1 MDILEGLNENQK
13 EAVMTVDGPV
23 LIIAG
28 AGSGKTKTLTHRVA
42 YLIKNC
48 GIRPRNILAVT
59 FTNKAAQEMRQRIMK
74 ILYPEADANY
84 KYSLYGTA
92 DLPMIGTFHAICS
105 MILRNEIEV
114 FGYSKSFHIID
125 DQDQQVLVKKILKEL
140 EIDPQQFNPRAILA
154 SISKEKNELITSE
167 QFTAQVGGYYEEIV
181 ARVYSAYQKQLKEN
195 NGLDFDDIIMLTAQL
210 FQNFPQILEKYQS
223 QFRYIMVD
231 EYQDTNRAQ
240 YILINLLASKHRNL
254 CVVGDDW
261 QCFPA
266 GTKIALEDGKEK
278 RIENVLKK
286 EKVLAGSGQ
295 GAVST
300 QAVTAKKTFPYKKK
314 LLEITTVGG
323 KKILVTPNHM
333 MFTKLSLDADIYY
346 VYLMYKDKSGY
357 RIGVAKGARIAKSN
371 QFSVGLNVRANQER
385 AEKMWILKVCKTK
398 PEAQCLEQYYGFLY
412 GIPTLVFLATGRNM
426 KISQKMLDE
435 VYAKIDTR
443 KRVEK
448 LFTDFDLNF
457 DYPHHVPQAT
467 IRNGISRVA
476 INLTMFSDKRKGLA
490 SNWGMHRISV
500 NSTDK
505 SVEKILN
512 KNGFETRAGKLKDWR
527 YEVMRKNYAEAEKI
541 LSELSEILPQAT
553 ISKKAILTNG
563 KPFVFSSAS
572 NLRETMVVPVLKKGK
587 IIEDKIKE
595 IKQVAYSGKVYDLN
609 IANLH
614 NYIANGFVVHN
625 SIYAFRGADIQNILN
640 FEKDYS
646 ETKVI
651 HLEQNYRSSQ
661 VILDAAYG
669 VISKNINRKDKKLWT
684 EKESGHLVCSYEAQD
699 ERDEAEFIA
708 KEIQENA
715 KGVFKKFV
723 VLYRTNA
730 QSRTIEEI
738 FLKRS
743 IPYRI
748 IGGVKFYQRKEVKDI
763 VAYLRLIL
771 NHSDVISL
779 QRIINEPRR
788 TIGEVTLSKWINI
801 ARQAGLDCIEAG
813 GQRSVIGQQSL
824 GGGKLNDS
832 KVDAVLKFCEF
843 IRRMKEVQPR
853 IKLADFIEKVFKE
866 SGYEKMLLAE
876 GPEGEVRW
884 ENVKELV
891 SVAQKFDES
900 ENEYVDLLSAF
911 LEEVALASD
920 VDNVDQNQDAVHL
933 MTLHSA
939 KGLEFPTVFI
949 VGLEEG
955 ILPHARSLLSHGE
968 MEEER
973 RLMYVGLTRAKE
985 KIYLLFTRQR
995 TLFGM
1000 AQMNAPSRFLEDIE
1014 EKLIEKKSYREKDQA
1029 FFNSLLEKNYPVS
1042 TGFQNSQ
1049 KYKGLGED
1057 KIVRKEKD
1065 EDGFTKIA
1073 LRGGERVAHKEF
1085 GDGIV
1090 VSAVGDVIVV
1100 AFKKAGIKRLSAEFA
1115 KLKKL

>member
-13 EAVMTVDGPV
+13 EAVMTVDGPL

-42 YLIKNC
+42 YLIKNA
-48 GIRPRNILAVT
+48 GVRPRNILAVT
-59 FTNKAAQEMRQRIMK
+59 FTNKAAQEMRERIMK
-74 ILYPEADANY
+74 ILYPEADAKY

-105 MILRNEIEV
+105 MVLRNEIEV
-114 FGYSKSFHIID
+114 LGYGKSFHIID

-154 SISKEKNELITSE
+154 AISKEKNELTTSE
-167 QFTAQVGGYYEEIV
+167 QFAMQVGGYYEEIV
-181 ARVYSAYQKQLKEN
+181 SRVYSAYQKQLKEN

-261 QCFPA
+261 Q
-266 GTKIALEDGKEK
+266 
-278 RIENVLKK
+278 
-286 EKVLAGSGQ
+286 
-295 GAVST
+295 
-300 QAVTAKKTFPYKKK
+300 
-314 LLEITTVGG
+314 
-323 KKILVTPNHM
+323 
-333 MFTKLSLDADIYY
+333 
-346 VYLMYKDKSGY
+346 
-357 RIGVAKGARIAKSN
+357 
-371 QFSVGLNVRANQER
+371 
-385 AEKMWILKVCKTK
+385 
-398 PEAQCLEQYYGFLY
+398 
-412 GIPTLVFLATGRNM
+412 
-426 KISQKMLDE
+426 
-435 VYAKIDTR
+435 
-443 KRVEK
+443 
-448 LFTDFDLNF
+448 
-457 DYPHHVPQAT
+457 
-467 IRNGISRVA
+467 
-476 INLTMFSDKRKGLA
+476 
-490 SNWGMHRISV
+490 
-500 NSTDK
+500 
-505 SVEKILN
+505 
-512 KNGFETRAGKLKDWR
+512 
-527 YEVMRKNYAEAEKI
+527 
-541 LSELSEILPQAT
+541 
-553 ISKKAILTNG
+553 
-563 KPFVFSSAS
+563 
-572 NLRETMVVPVLKKGK
+572 
-587 IIEDKIKE
+587 
-595 IKQVAYSGKVYDLN
+595 
-609 IANLH
+609 
-614 NYIANGFVVHN
+614 
-625 SIYAFRGADIQNILN
+625 SIYRFRGADIQNILN

-684 EKESGHLVCSYEAQD
+684 EKESGHLVSSYEAQD

-708 KEIQENA
+708 REIGENA

-748 IGGVKFYQRKEVKDI
+748 IGGIKFYQRKEVKDI

-771 NHSDVISL
+771 NNSDVISL
-779 QRIINEPRR
+779 GRIVNEPKRS
-788 TIGEVTLSKWINI
+788 IGEMTLKKWLTI
-801 ARQAGLDCIEAG
+801 ARQLQLDPIAA
-813 GQRSVIGQQSL
+813 SL
-824 GGGKLNDS
+824 QISSSALQITGS
-832 KVDAVLKFCEF
+832 KVEEILKFCEF

-866 SGYEKMLLAE
+866 SGYERMLLAE
-876 GPEGEVRW
+876 GTEGEMRW

-900 ENEYVDLLSAF
+900 ENEYEDLLSAF

-1029 FFNSLLEKNYPVS
+1029 IFNSLLEKNYPTS
-1042 TGFQNSQ
+1042 TGFQNAR
-1049 KYKGLGED
+1049 KYKSLSED
-1057 KIVRKEKD
+1057 KIIGGKKED
-1065 EDGFTKIA
+1065 NGFAKIV
-1073 LRGGERVAHKEF
+1073 LKGGERVAHQEF

-1090 VSAVGDVIVV
+1090 VSVVGDVIVV
-1100 AFKKAGIKRLSAEFA
+1100 AFKKAGIKRLSVDYAR
-1115 KLKKL
+1115 LKRI

>member
-42 YLIKNC
+42 FLIKNC
-48 GIRPRNILAVT
+48 GVRPRNILAVT
-59 FTNKAAQEMRQRIMK
+59 FTNKAAQEMRERIMK
-74 ILYPEADANY
+74 ILYPEADAKY

-92 DLPMIGTFHAICS
+92 DLPMVGTFHAICS

-125 DQDQQVLVKKILKEL
+125 DQDQQVLVKKILKQL

-154 SISKEKNELITSE
+154 AISKEKNELITSE
-167 QFTAQVGGYYEEIV
+167 QFAMQIGGYYEEIV
-181 ARVYSAYQKQLKEN
+181 SRVYSAYQKQLKEN

-240 YILINLLASKHRNL
+240 YVLINLLASKHRNL

-261 QCFPA
+261 Q
-266 GTKIALEDGKEK
+266 
-278 RIENVLKK
+278 
-286 EKVLAGSGQ
+286 
-295 GAVST
+295 
-300 QAVTAKKTFPYKKK
+300 
-314 LLEITTVGG
+314 
-323 KKILVTPNHM
+323 
-333 MFTKLSLDADIYY
+333 
-346 VYLMYKDKSGY
+346 
-357 RIGVAKGARIAKSN
+357 
-371 QFSVGLNVRANQER
+371 
-385 AEKMWILKVCKTK
+385 
-398 PEAQCLEQYYGFLY
+398 
-412 GIPTLVFLATGRNM
+412 
-426 KISQKMLDE
+426 
-435 VYAKIDTR
+435 
-443 KRVEK
+443 
-448 LFTDFDLNF
+448 
-457 DYPHHVPQAT
+457 
-467 IRNGISRVA
+467 
-476 INLTMFSDKRKGLA
+476 
-490 SNWGMHRISV
+490 
-500 NSTDK
+500 
-505 SVEKILN
+505 
-512 KNGFETRAGKLKDWR
+512 
-527 YEVMRKNYAEAEKI
+527 
-541 LSELSEILPQAT
+541 
-553 ISKKAILTNG
+553 
-563 KPFVFSSAS
+563 
-572 NLRETMVVPVLKKGK
+572 
-587 IIEDKIKE
+587 
-595 IKQVAYSGKVYDLN
+595 
-609 IANLH
+609 
-614 NYIANGFVVHN
+614 
-625 SIYAFRGADIQNILN
+625 SIYKFRGADIQNILN
-640 FEKDYS
+640 FEKDYG

-684 EKESGHLVCSYEAQD
+684 EKESGHLVSSYEAQD

-708 KEIQENA
+708 REIQENA

-748 IGGVKFYQRKEVKDI
+748 IGGIKFYQRKEVKDM

-779 QRIINEPRR
+779 QRVINEPRR
-788 TIGEVTLSKWINI
+788 AIGEVTLSKWINI
-801 ARQAGLDCIEAG
+801 ARQAGLDCITAG

-824 GGGKLNDS
+824 EGGKLNDS
-832 KVDAVLKFCEF
+832 KVDAILKFCEF

-866 SGYEKMLLAE
+866 SGYEKMLLSE

-1014 EKLIEKKSYREKDQA
+1014 EKLMEKKSYREKEQT
-1029 FFNSLLEKNYPVS
+1029 FFNSLLEKNYPTS
-1042 TGFQNSQ
+1042 TGFQNAQ
-1049 KYKGLGED
+1049 KYQGLSED

-1065 EDGFTKIA
+1065 EDGFTKIT
-1073 LRGGERVAHKEF
+1073 LKGGERVAHKEF

-1090 VSAVGDVIVV
+1090 VSAAGDVIVV

-1115 KLKKL
+1115 RLKKL